1 MRNFRNLEVWSQSL
15 ELVKEVYT
23 ITQKLPKDEK
33 FGLTSQ
39 MRRAAISIPANIA
52 EGASR
57 RTSVDFARFLDIA
70 LGSSFELET
79 YIELISKVHTAEKMD
94 LPKFLEQLHQIQK
107 RVNAL
112 RESVLKR

>member
-1 MRNFRNLEVWSQSL
+1 MRNFRKLEVWAEAM
-15 ELVKEVYT
+15 ELVKEVYL
-23 ITQKLPKDEK
+23 ITEKLPKDVK

-39 MRRAAISIPANIA
+39 MKRAAISIPANIA

-57 RTSVDFARFLDIA
+57 RTAVDFARFLDIA

-79 YIELISKVHTAEKMD
+79 YIELIGKVHNTELMD
-94 LPKFLEQLHQIQK
+94 LTLFLNQLHQVQK

-112 RESVLKR
+112 RESVLK

>member
-1 MRNFRNLEVWSQSL
+1 MRNFRNLQVWAESM
-15 ELVKEVYT
+15 ELVKEVYH
-23 ITQKLPKDEK
+23 ITEKLPKDEK

-52 EGASR
+52 EGSSR

-79 YIELISKVHTAEKMD
+79 YIELIEKVHKSQMMD
-94 LPKFLEQLHQIQK
+94 LPSFLSRLHQVQK
-107 RVNAL
+107 RMNAL
-112 RESVLKR
+112 RESVLKG

>member
-1 MRNFRNLEVWSQSL
+1 MRNFRNLQVWSEAM
-15 ELVKEVYT
+15 ELVKDVYH
-23 ITQKLPKDEK
+23 ITEKLPKDEK

-52 EGASR
+52 EGSSR

-79 YIELISKVHTAEKMD
+79 YIELIGKVHKSQMMD
-94 LPKFLEQLHQIQK
+94 LPSFLNRLHQVQK
-107 RVNAL
+107 RMNAL
-112 RESVLKR
+112 RESVLKG